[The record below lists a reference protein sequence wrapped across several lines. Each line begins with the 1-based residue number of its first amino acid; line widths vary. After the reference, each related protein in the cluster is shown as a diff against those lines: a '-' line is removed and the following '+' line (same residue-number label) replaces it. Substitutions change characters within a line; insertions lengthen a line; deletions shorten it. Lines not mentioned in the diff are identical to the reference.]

1 MGPGEAEKGV
11 GDGKEVV
18 TCSVC
23 LEAVTGGGGRATA
36 RLLCRH
42 QFHLD
47 CIGSAFN
54 VKGVMECP
62 NCREVEKGCWLY
74 ANGPH
79 TPCDVSM
86 GERIH
91 DGELSTFHHLEM
103 PFGVHWCPIGRL
115 ATIPLPFEPAASN
128 STIQSLVPLYPRAPV
143 SINQQD
149 YYHNLQNAPGSM
161 VPPMP
166 QVGGLR
172 SIRLAAQ
179 PLPDH
184 ARYFLFPPISGQNT
198 MMGGDEIIPRHQ
210 FYTLECERFTPYPL
224 TPFHVES
231 SGWRPFAQ
239 PTNGGRPESLIR
251 GPICL
256 ARMHS

>member
-11 GDGKEVV
+11 GDGKEVA

-79 TPCDVSM
+79 TPRNVRM

-91 DGELSTFHHLEM
+91 DGELSNFHHLEM
-103 PFGVHWCPIGRL
+103 VHIQDSDYYAFTFTWMPLWFMPATPFIFFPRSITYIESGKPNTCLVSSSSKWIIDSGVTYHMRDLRTKKIIDKGYEFEGLYILDAQPFGVHWCPIGRL
-115 ATIPLPFEPAASN
+115 ATIPLPFEIHGATYVTSWSFEEHQTN
-128 STIQSLVPLYPRAPV
+128 FTSSRSC
-143 SINQQD
+143 SILLISF
-149 YYHNLQNAPGSM
+149 Y
-161 VPPMP
+161 V
-166 QVGGLR
+166 R
-172 SIRLAAQ
+172 SEYDGR
-179 PLPDH
+179 
-184 ARYFLFPPISGQNT
+184 
-198 MMGGDEIIPRHQ
+198 
-210 FYTLECERFTPYPL
+210 
-224 TPFHVES
+224 
-231 SGWRPFAQ
+231 WR
-239 PTNGGRPESLIR
+239 
-251 GPICL
+251 
-256 ARMHS
+256 